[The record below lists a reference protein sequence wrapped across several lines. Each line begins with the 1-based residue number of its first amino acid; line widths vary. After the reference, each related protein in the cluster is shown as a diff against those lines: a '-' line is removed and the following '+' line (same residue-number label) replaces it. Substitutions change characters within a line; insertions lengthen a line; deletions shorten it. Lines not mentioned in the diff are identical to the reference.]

1 MGNSTTGIPDSTE
14 KHLHRYFRNVLWNY
28 DGVREITEQGVE
40 MIRLIGS
47 ELYKLRKTFYKRF
60 IIAYIIFYLA
70 YIFHFWLFGRIFA
83 ELAFESANG
92 LDFFISMPSY
102 LEYAWIWL
110 PILAIQFLTTN
121 NTNCSYQT
129 LIAYN
134 RAQVFFSK
142 VISYYLLCIPLLIIR
157 ALVFPMEW
165 ALLFKRGIGI
175 TLGESLQTVR
185 YIRFFGVAVNEFS
198 LPLPEIILKAIIYH
212 VVSFSIMA
220 AIIFACTVFS
230 KNKIITAMLCVALTL
245 VIYVIRQVICRYVA
259 PNDLSAQS
267 KKTGIVY
274 YNYFTK
280 NFYLMDW
287 MKIGFICLLSMV
299 ILGVGFYLMYRIYS
313 RKDMS

>member
-1 MGNSTTGIPDSTE
+1 MTG
-14 KHLHRYFRNVLWNY
+14 
-28 DGVREITEQGVE
+28 
-40 MIRLIGS
+40 LIMS
-47 ELYKLRKTFYKRF
+47 ELYRLRKTFYKRF

-92 LDFFISMPSY
+92 FDFFISMPHY

-230 KNKIITAMLCVALTL
+230 KNKIITAMLCVALTF